1 MNMPN
6 KRSLAKLLIIASSV
20 TLWVGVHITRVD
32 AQTPTASFALIG
44 HIEELTVANPNDA
57 LSKGTLKVNGIT
69 VTLPKNLLIK
79 FPGQYLTISDIFR
92 GRKPITSR
100 PPLPAAVVRAAPKT
114 SSGIALKDPPA
125 AAGQPRFIAP
135 FEVEVLGNITF
146 PDGDTTKPEE
156 YVAGWVAIAQIPLN
170 TGAGYI
176 KRIDAATGA
185 IFVGPKSGPEMATVR
200 INDPT
205 GMYGKPNSEKGAGDV
220 MDERFAV
227 DPGNA
232 PVTAQTGFPMCLP
245 TGAADPKCP
254 ASNRP
259 ASAALRSRFTCGTTA
274 ATFAIAP
281 PDTGCNANLK
291 APLMVGDYIT
301 YAGALAEEVPGSNK
315 FFVAAHAIQ
324 AAIGIYTSPGIDPA
338 YVLIEEA
345 IIGAIGERFPPPFE
359 NQEETGRFRIVGFTT
374 DPTRNVEVLAMDR
387 FVATGET
394 ERAPPL
400 VTLPPSRL
408 GQIGRI
414 RTEPFL
420 KANFLPVPRDIRIR
434 IVGHT
439 STKTAAGNE
448 AGSGLDSG
456 QYTAPVGEYI
466 VPENTRWGIPNFAMS
481 APFENFCFLS
491 KGGGALDT
499 LGRDRASD
507 TDQPNIG
514 RLVPFPLSGHPKSQ
528 TKADNVTRACPGD

>member
-1 MNMPN
+1 MNKPD
-6 KRSLAKLLIIASSV
+6 KRSLAKLFVFAASVVCTSFAS
-20 TLWVGVHITRVD
+20 G
-32 AQTPTASFALIG
+32 QTPTTSFSLVG
-44 HIEELTVANPNDA
+44 HIEELKLTAPIGP
-57 LSKGTLKVNGIT
+57 LSGGKIKVNGVT
-69 VTLPKNLLIK
+69 VTVPANLLIK
-79 FPGQYLTISDIFR
+79 FPGQYLTLSDIFR

-100 PPLPAAVVRAAPKT
+100 PPLPVPVVRAALKAN
-114 SSGIALKDPPA
+114 SGIAIMDPAA

-135 FEVEVLGNITF
+135 FEVEILGNIIN
-146 PDGDTTKPEE
+146 DNE
-156 YVAGWVAIAQIPLN
+156 YVAGWMAVAQIPLN
-170 TGAGYI
+170 TGAGFI
-176 KRIDAATGA
+176 KRIDYATGA
-185 IFVGPKSGPEMATVR
+185 IFVGTKSGPELATVR

-205 GMYGKPNSEKGAGDV
+205 GMYGKPNAAKGAGDV

-232 PVTAQTGFPMCLP
+232 PVTAATGFPMCLP
-245 TGAADPKCP
+245 ATDPATASDPKCP
-254 ASNRP
+254 TSNRP
-259 ASAALRSRFTCGTTA
+259 PVNAANRARFTCGGPPA
-274 ATFAIAP
+274 SFALAP
-281 PDTGCNANLK
+281 QHAGCNANLK
-291 APLMVGDYIT
+291 VPLVVGDYIT
-301 YAGALAEEVPGSNK
+301 YAGMLAEEVSGSNK
-315 FFVAAHAIQ
+315 FFTAAHAIQ
-324 AAIGIYTSPGIDPA
+324 TLAGIYTSPGVDPA

-374 DPTRNVEVLAMDR
+374 DPTRSVEIIAMDR

-400 VTLPPSRL
+400 ITLAPARA
-408 GQIGRI
+408 GQVGRI

-434 IVGHT
+434 IAGHT
-439 STKTAAGNE
+439 SVKTAEGTE

-456 QYTAPVGEYI
+456 QYSAPVGEYI
-466 VPENTRWGIPNFAMS
+466 VPENTRWGIPAFAMS

-491 KGGGALDT
+491 KGGGKLDT

-507 TDQPNIG
+507 PEQPDIL
-514 RLVPFPLSGHPKSQ
+514 RLAPFPASGHPKSQ

>member
-6 KRSLAKLLIIASSV
+6 KRRLAKSFALTSGI
-20 TLWVGVHITRVD
+20 TLWVSALTPSVM
-32 AQTPTASFALIG
+32 AQTPTTSFTLIG
-44 HIEELTVANPNDA
+44 HIEELKVDNASNA
-57 LSKGTLKVNGIT
+57 LSKGQIKVNGIT
-69 VTLPKNLLIK
+69 VTLPANLLIK
-79 FPGQYLTISDIFR
+79 FPGQYLTVSDIFR

-100 PPLPAAVVRAAPKT
+100 PPLPAAVVRAAPQT

-135 FEVEVLGNITF
+135 FEVEILGNITT
-146 PDGDTTKPEE
+146 PDDPSKPEE
-156 YVAGWVAIAQIPLN
+156 YIAGWVSIAQIPLN

-185 IFVGPKSGPEMATVR
+185 IFVGPKAGPEMATVR

-205 GMYGKPNSEKGAGDV
+205 GMYGKPNALKGAGDV

-245 TGAADPKCP
+245 ASAADPKCP

-259 ASAALRSRFTCGTTA
+259 ANATLAARFTCGTTS

-281 PDTGCNANLK
+281 PHTTCNPNLK

-301 YAGALAEEVPGSNK
+301 YAGMLAEEVPGSNK
-315 FFVAAHAIQ
+315 FFVAAHAVQ

-359 NQEETGRFRIVGFTT
+359 NQEETGRFKVVGFTT
-374 DPTRNVEVLAMDR
+374 DPTRSIEVLAMDR

-394 ERAPPL
+394 ERTPPL
-400 VTLPPSRL
+400 VTLAPSRL

-434 IVGHT
+434 IAGHS
-439 STKTAAGNE
+439 STKTAAGSE

-456 QYTAPVGEYI
+456 QYTAPVAEYI

-507 TDQPNIG
+507 VDQPSIT
-514 RLVPFPLSGHPKSQ
+514 RLAPFPASGHPKSQ